1 MKRDPSLIPFSHFH
15 RSCLF
20 VALMA
25 KKNAPSIEGYPDD
38 FQGKVDY
45 IKDFRPRLAAHFEKE
60 ENLWEKTISRHLE
73 IKDIVDELKEQRKE
87 IHDLLNRLEATPTE
101 DLLFKFGQD
110 FEHHVR
116 TEERKYFQAIQQYFS
131 SEELKTL
138 VQ

>member
-1 MKRDPSLIPFSHFH
+1 MRRDPSLIPFSHFH

-38 FQGKVDY
+38 FQSKVDY
-45 IKDFRPRLAAHFEKE
+45 VKAFSPRLKAHFEKE
-60 ENLWEKTISRHLE
+60 EKLWEKTVTRHLE
-73 IKDIVDELKEQRKE
+73 IKDIVDELKAQRKE
-87 IHDLLNRLEATPTE
+87 IHNLLNQLETLPSE
-101 DLLFKFGQD
+101 EVLHQFGED

-116 TEERKYFQAIQQYFS
+116 TEERKYFQAIQEYFS
-131 SEELKTL
+131 PEELKKL